1 MALIGV
7 DWWSNTTAEAI
18 LVIHTASTLVMVGL
32 IWFVQIVH
40 YPLLAR
46 FGAET
51 STSVAEEH
59 QRRTG
64 YVVALPMAVEGVTT
78 LALLADAPSSVW
90 VGWPWIGAV
99 LLAIVLLSTVLLSV
113 PLHARMARAHDERT
127 GRRLVLTNWPRTIG
141 WSARGAISAVMVL
154 QSVG

>member
-1 MALIGV
+1 MGLIAV

-18 LVIHTASTLVMVGL
+18 LVVHTASTLVMVGL

-46 FGAET
+46 FGRDT
-51 STSVAEEH
+51 SPDVAEEH

-64 YVVALPMAVEGVTT
+64 YVVALPMAVEGLTT

-141 WSARGAISAVMVL
+141 WTARGVICAVMVL

>member
-1 MALIGV
+1 MVHVA
-7 DWWSNTTAEAI
+7 A
-18 LVIHTASTLVMVGL
+18 TLTMVGL

-46 FGAET
+46 FGSDT
-51 STSVAEEH
+51 SIDVAEEH

-64 YVVALPMAVEGVTT
+64 YVVALPMAIEGLTT
-78 LALLADAPSSVW
+78 LALLADAPDAVW
-90 VGWPWIGAV
+90 PGWPWIGAV
-99 LLAIVLLSTVLLSV
+99 LLAIVLGSTIFLSV
-113 PLHARMARAHDERT
+113 PLHARMARAHDIDT

-141 WSARGAISAVMVL
+141 WTARGAIGVVMVL